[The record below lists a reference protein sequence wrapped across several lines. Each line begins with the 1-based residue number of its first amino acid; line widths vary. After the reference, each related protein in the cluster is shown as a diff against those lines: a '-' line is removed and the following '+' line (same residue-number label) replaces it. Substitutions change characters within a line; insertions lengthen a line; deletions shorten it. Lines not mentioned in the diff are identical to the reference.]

1 VIKPAIFVLNI
12 AMGHKGYPSHY
23 FYSVRE
29 NLFILAADLPVVGD
43 G

>member
-12 AMGHKGYPSHY
+12 AMGHKGCPDYY
-23 FYSVRE
+23 FYSARE
-29 NLFILAADLPVVGD
+29 NLFILDADLPVVGD

>member
-12 AMGHKGYPSHY
+12 AMGHKGCPY
-23 FYSVRE
+23 FYSARE
-29 NLFILAADLPVVGD
+29 NLFILDADLPVVGD

>member
-12 AMGHKGYPSHY
+12 AMGHKGCPGYY
-23 FYSVRE
+23 FYLARE
-29 NLFILAADLPVVGD
+29 NLFILDIDLPVVGD